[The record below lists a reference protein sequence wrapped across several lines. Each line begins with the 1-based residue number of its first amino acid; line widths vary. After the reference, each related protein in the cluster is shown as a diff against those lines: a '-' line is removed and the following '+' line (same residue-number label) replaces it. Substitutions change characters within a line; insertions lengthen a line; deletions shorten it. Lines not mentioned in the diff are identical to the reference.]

1 MSKNLLQGFS
11 LGIIAPLL
19 LLLFYITIILNKN
32 VDTALEVFNKT
43 NTITHHISLSVFF
56 INILIFFLFIKI
68 NRDESA
74 KGVIGAT
81 FFYTF
86 FIIYLKFL

>member
-43 NTITHHISLSVFF
+43 NTTTHHISLSVFF

>member
-1 MSKNLLQGFS
+1 MSKNLLQGFL

-19 LLLFYITIILNKN
+19 LLLFYITIILNKDI
-32 VDTALEVFNKT
+32 DTALEVFNKT

-68 NRDESA
+68 NKDESA

-81 FFYTF
+81 FF
-86 FIIYLKFL
+86 ILFLLYI

>member
-11 LGIIAPLL
+11 LGIIAPIL
-19 LLLFYITIILNKN
+19 LLLFYITFILNKDIN
-32 VDTALEVFNKT
+32 TALDVFNKK
-43 NTITHHISLSVFF
+43 NIITHHISLSVFI

-68 NRDESA
+68 NKDESA

-86 FIIYLKFL
+86 FVIYLKFL